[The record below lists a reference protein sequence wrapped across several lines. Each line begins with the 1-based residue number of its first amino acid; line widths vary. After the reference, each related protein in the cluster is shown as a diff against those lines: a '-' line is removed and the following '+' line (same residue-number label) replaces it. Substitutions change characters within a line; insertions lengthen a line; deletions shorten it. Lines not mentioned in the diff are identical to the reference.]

1 MLVQTFKIEL
11 KQILGGNH
19 APFKIFYD
27 KFLERKNKWKER
39 KHLFCEMT
47 NEGSLGVKM
56 RKNKR
61 KTKTSFHTGRFQ
73 AQVKNKVN

>member
-27 KFLERKNKWKER
+27 KFLEK
-39 KHLFCEMT
+39 
-47 NEGSLGVKM
+47 KM
-56 RKNKR
+56 KGE
-61 KTKTSFHTGRFQ
+61 KTSDLWNDKWRIIRGKDEKEQ
-73 AQVKNKVN
+73 KKN